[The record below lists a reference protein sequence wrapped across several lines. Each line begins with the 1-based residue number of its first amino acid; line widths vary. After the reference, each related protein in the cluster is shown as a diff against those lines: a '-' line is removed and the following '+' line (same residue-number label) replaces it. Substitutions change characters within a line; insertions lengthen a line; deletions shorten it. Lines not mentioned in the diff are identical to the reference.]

1 MPCAYVMYGKLSR
14 AERKTPPTARLGC
27 RRLAVATATA
37 RLWCTPSASPACV
50 AATCESPAARCSG
63 AAVQRSRRRRLS
75 PRTST
80 CRVRRCMRCS
90 RCQNVRGGR
99 LQRTILLEGMCA
111 LRGEPCRVTA
121 AVWGNGDDRL
131 RGVCVWA
138 SIDRCGICSWGLS
151 LRCTPSLLFFPS
163 LEQWLV
169 DGCSGRPRRAGER
182 PHMCVN
188 DATAQ

>member
-90 RCQNVRGGR
+90 RCQNVRGGG
-99 LQRTILLEGMCA
+99 LQRTIRLEGTWA
-111 LRGEPCRVTA
+111 LRGELCRVTA
-121 AVWGNGDDRL
+121 AGWGNGDDRL
-131 RGVCVWA
+131 RRRGVCVGQHRPPWNLFVGSVHTTIVVL
-138 SIDRCGICSWGLS
+138 SIAGAVAR
-151 LRCTPSLLFFPS
+151 RRMQRQTPSR
-163 LEQWLV
+163 
-169 DGCSGRPRRAGER
+169 GREAAHVRE
-182 PHMCVN
+182 
-188 DATAQ
+188 